1 MKVLRIV
8 VISVL
13 MLLIACACE
22 RLESSQVE
30 MGFFNCCLQAF
41 CTQVNRQRVVLTPAS
56 VIAGGAQ
63 GGGPGSLGFCTSA
76 GSPLDSWGGKKE
88 GEG

>member
-30 MGFFNCCLQAF
+30 MGFFSEPGKSIM
-41 CTQVNRQRVVLTPAS
+41 VLIIT
-56 VIAGGAQ
+56 
-63 GGGPGSLGFCTSA
+63 
-76 GSPLDSWGGKKE
+76 
-88 GEG
+88 